1 MQSLIMDSKVC
12 LHSNRIYMDELLKK
26 ENIDLSTFVETFGS
40 YNVAKINAY
49 NFLFDE
55 TFLNIK
61 HSETVNEMIKSKYK
75 FDNYYTNNIVN
86 QAKGV
91 IESQKELI
99 HTYEQ
104 QVKEEIKSIKTKIKS
119 TKKLITQ
126 FKTNQQQLIKYN
138 HLLKINKSVKKWK
151 FKNYPLA
158 HHGLTT
164 SETIDKSKMRFFTYY
179 DESVDF
185 YTYSCFINQELKKL
199 KAKLGR
205 LNFAK
210 HRREEKLKSIAIPK
224 RVCFGSRKLFQS
236 KDIKDISYVDWKK
249 ELYEHKYSKMLFSGR
264 SDSHYGNY
272 SVKYENQTLTID
284 LLQSYQLN
292 SKQKNISKSMRKQV
306 VIPNVSFKYGQKQ
319 IEDYLKKQYEITT
332 DMSLSK
338 KDRKYLPIAY
348 QIELHTDE
356 RNHKYLIVCI
366 ILSLPKKTHVN
377 YDTSTGV
384 VSIDLN
390 VDHIALTDIDQC
402 GNLVYQKI
410 LHYNVYHKNK
420 GSILHEVSKV
430 TEEVIQYC
438 KKVKKCLVMEKLDL
452 VRKKQQLKYQN
463 KKSNFLIS
471 GFVYSKLYD
480 YLNSKAYRNDIYIY
494 RINPAYTSQIGKLKY
509 MRLFGL
515 SIHICAAYVIGRRGM
530 GFKESIPKYLRP
542 LLTEKERNKHQWSQ
556 YATLTKKL
564 KTLKKHDFYKN
575 LQEIDQLIV
584 S

>member
-104 QVKEEIKSIKTKIKS
+104 QLKEEIKSIKTKIKS

-185 YTYSCFINQELKKL
+185 YTYSCFIDQELKKL

-236 KDIKDISYVDWKK
+236 KDTKDISYADWKK

-292 SKQKNISKSMRKQV
+292 SKQKNISKSMRKKV
-306 VIPNVSFKYGQKQ
+306 VIPNVSFKYGQEQ
-319 IEDYLKKQYEITT
+319 IENYLKKQYKITT

-356 RNHKYLIVCI
+356 RNRQYLVVCV
-366 ILSLPKKTHVN
+366 ILSLPKK
-377 YDTSTGV
+377 
-384 VSIDLN
+384 
-390 VDHIALTDIDQC
+390 
-402 GNLVYQKI
+402 
-410 LHYNVYHKNK
+410 
-420 GSILHEVSKV
+420 
-430 TEEVIQYC
+430 
-438 KKVKKCLVMEKLDL
+438 
-452 VRKKQQLKYQN
+452 
-463 KKSNFLIS
+463 
-471 GFVYSKLYD
+471 
-480 YLNSKAYRNDIYIY
+480 NS
-494 RINPAYTSQIGKLKY
+494 
-509 MRLFGL
+509 
-515 SIHICAAYVIGRRGM
+515 C
-530 GFKESIPKYLRP
+530 
-542 LLTEKERNKHQWSQ
+542 
-556 YATLTKKL
+556 
-564 KTLKKHDFYKN
+564 
-575 LQEIDQLIV
+575 
-584 S
+584 